1 MNKFERVTH
10 LVQFNNFEGA
20 INELVNIVKQQEEV
34 INSMKQEVKKDK
46 KPAKVEEKKQEVKK
60 DEKPAKVEEKK
71 QAKNKEI

>member
-20 INELVNIVKQQEEV
+20 INELINIVKQQEEV
-34 INSMKQEVKKDK
+34 INSM
-46 KPAKVEEKKQEVKK
+46 KQEVKK